1 MTILAFLITLGVLII
16 VHELGH
22 FLVAK
27 WCGINV
33 EEFSVGFGPRL
44 LGMKKGGTD
53 YRLSL
58 IPLGGYVKMKGE
70 EEDDKTPPAPD
81 SFAGQSVRRRAAVI
95 VCGPVMNLLLCL
107 LIMPA
112 VYMIGRTFPAYLF
125 EPPVLIDVVPETSAS
140 VAGMQKGDRLLSIDG
155 VNMETWEEAL
165 NTMILSPGKKMSLEW
180 ERAGNIMKGEVLAGE
195 LAGSKRSIIG
205 LEPSLFLGREPVID
219 EITPKSPASQGGLQV
234 DDRIIAYNGSP
245 INDWNDLAEKI
256 NTSEG
261 KPIALT
267 VARGDD
273 VFTLSLTPVY
283 DQDAK
288 RWLIGIR
295 KDIERSVP
303 MIKKRYGPIDA
314 FVEGSKEVGRLTALT
329 FDIVRRL
336 VTLDLSYK
344 VLGGPIMIATSTA
357 QAAAAGMSEL
367 LYFVAFLSLQL
378 GVLNLFP
385 IPVLDGGHLVFLGIE
400 GICRKPVSA
409 TVRRYATQVGFAL
422 LIALMIAVTLNDLKR
437 LF

>member
-27 WCGINV
+27 WCGIGV

-44 LGMKKGGTD
+44 FGMKKGGTD

-70 EEDDKTPPAPD
+70 EEDDKTPPASD

-95 VCGPVMNLLLCL
+95 LCGPVMNLVLCL
-107 LIMPA
+107 LLMPA
-112 VYMIGRTFPAYLF
+112 VYMIGRTMPAYLF
-125 EPPVLIDVVPETSAS
+125 EPPVVIDVHPETSATR
-140 VAGMQKGDRLLSIDG
+140 AGLQKGDRLLSIDG
-155 VNMETWEEAL
+155 EGMETWEQTL
-165 NTMILSPGKKMSLEW
+165 NTIILAPGKKLSVEW
-180 ERAGNIMKGEVLAGE
+180 ERNGTVMKGEVLSEE
-195 LAGSKRSIIG
+195 LTESKRSVIG
-205 LEPSLFLGREPVID
+205 IEPSLFLGREPVID
-219 EITPKSPASQGGLQV
+219 DVTAMSPAAKAGLQSG
-234 DDRIIAYNGSP
+234 DRVTAYNGSP
-245 INDWNDLAEKI
+245 ISDWNDLAEKI

-261 KPIALT
+261 KSVELT
-267 VARGDD
+267 VARGADLLT
-273 VFTLSLTPVY
+273 VSLTPSY
-283 DQDAK
+283 DQEAK

-314 FVEGSKEVGRLTALT
+314 LVEGWKEVGRLTALT

-357 QAAAAGMSEL
+357 QA
-367 LYFVAFLSLQL
+367 
-378 GVLNLFP
+378 
-385 IPVLDGGHLVFLGIE
+385 
-400 GICRKPVSA
+400 
-409 TVRRYATQVGFAL
+409 
-422 LIALMIAVTLNDLKR
+422 
-437 LF
+437 

>member
-70 EEDDKTPPAPD
+70 EEDDKTPPASD

-95 VCGPVMNLLLCL
+95 VCGPVMNLLLCF

-125 EPPVLIDVVPETSAS
+125 EPPVVIDVHPETSAY
-140 VAGMQKGDRLLSIDG
+140 VAGLQKGDRLLSIDG
-155 VNMETWEEAL
+155 VSMKTWEEAL
-165 NTMILSPGKKMSLEW
+165 NTMILSPGKKLSIEW

-205 LEPSLFLGREPVID
+205 IEPSLFLGREPVID
-219 EITPKSPASQGGLQV
+219 EVTAGGPAATAGLKAG
-234 DDRIIAYNGSP
+234 DRVTAYNSSP

-256 NTSEG
+256 NMSEG

-267 VARGDD
+267 VARGED
-273 VFTLSLTPVY
+273 VFTLSLTPSY

-357 QAAAAGMSEL
+357 AAAAAGMSEL

>member
-27 WCGINV
+27 WCGIGV

-44 LGMKKGGTD
+44 WGVKKGGTD
-53 YRLSL
+53 YRVSL
-58 IPLGGYVKMKGE
+58 VPLGGYVKMKGDE
-70 EEDDKTPPAPD
+70 GDEKAPPAPD

-95 VCGPVMNLLLCL
+95 MCGPVMNLLLCL
-107 LIMPA
+107 ALMPV
-112 VYMIGRTFPAYLF
+112 VYMIGRTLPAYLL
-125 EPPVLIDVVPETSAS
+125 EPPVVIDVYPETSAS
-140 VAGMQKGDRLLSIDG
+140 VAGMQKGDRLRSIDG
-155 VNMETWEEAL
+155 KEMETWEEAL

-180 ERAGNIMKGEVLAGE
+180 ERAGNIIKGEVLAGE
-195 LAGSKRSIIG
+195 LAGSKRNIVGI
-205 LEPSLFLGREPVID
+205 EPSLFLGREPVID
-219 EITPKSPASQGGLQV
+219 EVTAGGPAATAGLKAG
-234 DDRIIAYNGSP
+234 DRVIAYNGSP
-245 INDWNDLAEKI
+245 ISDWNDLAEKI

-261 KPIALT
+261 KSIDLT
-267 VARGDD
+267 VARESD
-273 VFTLSLTPVY
+273 LLTMTVIPFY
-283 DQDAK
+283 DQGVG

-295 KDIERSVP
+295 KDIERSIP
-303 MIKKRYGPIDA
+303 MIKKRYGPVEA
-314 FVEGSKEVGRLTALT
+314 LVEGWREVGRLTALT
-329 FDIVRRL
+329 FDIIRRL

-357 QAAAAGMSEL
+357 QAASAGMSEL

-400 GICRKPVSA
+400 GICRKPVNT

-437 LF
+437 FF